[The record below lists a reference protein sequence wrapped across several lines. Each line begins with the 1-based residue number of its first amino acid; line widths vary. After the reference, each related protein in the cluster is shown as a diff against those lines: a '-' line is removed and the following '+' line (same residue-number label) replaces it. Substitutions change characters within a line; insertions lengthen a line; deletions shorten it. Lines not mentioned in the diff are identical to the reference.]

1 MRHIKNLLE
10 HKKLLL
16 FWAIFWTLLI
26 LFLCLDTSTDIP
38 TIPVRNIDKLAHFC
52 FHFGFTSLWFFY
64 FTGNNTIKKN
74 KKAAIIFFVSVIYG
88 ICIEIAQQE
97 FTTTRNADFFDVLA
111 NATGAVFGILFSNYI
126 QKELKK
132 KNYN

>member
-10 HKKLLL
+10 DKKVLLSL
-16 FWAIFWTLLI
+16 AILWALLI

-38 TIPVRNIDKLAHFC
+38 AIPVRNIDKLAHFG

-64 FTGNNTIKKN
+64 FTAKNIVKKD
-74 KKAAIIFFVSVIYG
+74 KKIIIIIFISVIYG
-88 ICIEIAQQE
+88 IGIEIAQQK
-97 FTTTRNADFFDVLA
+97 FTTTRKADFFDILA
-111 NATGAVFGILFSNYI
+111 NLTGAVFGILFSNYFK
-126 QKELKK
+126 KELKK